1 MNFLRWLF
9 EAQVPLAGS
18 VLTLREVLGNIFGSV
33 SAPGGTRRRV
43 WAWPVGRSGV
53 AVTA

>member
-1 MNFLRWLF
+1 MNLLRWLF
-9 EAQVPLAGS
+9 EAQIPLAGS
-18 VLTLREVLGNIFGSV
+18 VLTLREVLGNIFDSV
-33 SAPGGTRRRV
+33 SAPRGMRRLV